1 LILIISINVNP
12 ANILIISR
20 FIGQHA
26 AMVRALTGVAI
37 KGVMVAL
44 GPGGTVNVE
53 SRPDGSSQG
62 QLMPVETLPYGQ
74 CLVCMCICD
83 ELKDEKRYPEGCR
96 LVLCDK
102 CRKKYRELI
111 EELLDAN

>member
-1 LILIISINVNP
+1 
-12 ANILIISR
+12 
-20 FIGQHA
+20 
-26 AMVRALTGVAI
+26 
-37 KGVMVAL
+37 
-44 GPGGTVNVE
+44 
-53 SRPDGSSQG
+53 
-62 QLMPVETLPYGQ
+62 MPVETLPYGQ
-74 CLVCMCICD
+74 CHVCMRICD